1 MGLRS
6 GALGGYD
13 TAHGGSAPA
22 RRPHRRAPT
31 HGSCRTCGPRR
42 CRHRRTLIS
51 LTGALAARRFHRAL
65 GADAA
70 QALPRPVLDFHASGG
85 LCSGGLLVQR
95 GNWIGSAIAT
105 LGRLPK
111 QTPDAQRG
119 APEPVVVRSH
129 IDAAAASTHGVVR
142 WDRQFPGGVQIKSRW
157 YFDEASQLAVD
168 SFTYLGIPD
177 FAAFGFELVP
187 VDSSNRVVDVS
198 APSGTGAVRGFRH
211 VTKKVWILGVPLPT
225 ALSLCADGVS
235 IAHEDGLGWLVQV
248 AVVHPLFG
256 LVVSYDGDVR
266 LTADEKE

>member
-1 MGLRS
+1 M
-6 GALGGYD
+6 
-13 TAHGGSAPA
+13 P
-22 RRPHRRAPT
+22 
-31 HGSCRTCGPRR
+31 
-42 CRHRRTLIS
+42 
-51 LTGALAARRFHRAL
+51 RRFHRAL

-70 QALPRPVLDFHASGG
+70 RALPRPVLDFHASGG
-85 LCSGGLLVQR
+85 LCSGGLLVER
-95 GNWIGSAIAT
+95 GNWIGRAIAA

-111 QTPDAQRG
+111 QTPDALRD
-119 APEPVVVRSH
+119 APEPVVVRSRV
-129 IDAAAASTHGVVR
+129 DAAPAGGADVVY
-142 WDRQFPGGVQIKSRW
+142 WDRQFPEGVRIQSRW

-187 VDSSNRVVDVS
+187 VDTSDRVVDTS
-198 APSGTGAVRGFRH
+198 AVEGAGAVRGFRH
-211 VTKKVWILGVPLPT
+211 VTKKVWILGVPLPA

-266 LTADEKE
+266 LVDGEKQ